1 MKKLFTLLVS
11 AMVATASFATDYT
24 DNLTVTV
31 IGSAMPTIQ
40 STISVT
46 ENTDGSYKF
55 SLNNF
60 KFMTFSLGDIVVD
73 NIAGITNNGVTSLK
87 AAQDVTLSLGTM
99 PLSLMAEKTDGK
111 LYALIDI
118 YYPLLKQT
126 IHVVFGNNDGLGY
139 QLKNSGFED
148 WHIAKASYDTG
159 EDTPAI
165 VEGDEPNNW
174 HDMISCSESQ
184 QGLGY
189 MASYNPFVFKSTK
202 VRPGSTG
209 SYSALLKSI
218 DFWFTIANGT
228 LTSGRLNAGA
238 IDAADVSNHAYLD
251 MSKTDKDN
259 NGDPFYQTINGTPDS
274 VAVWMAFKQGT
285 PNADYPYATLS
296 AALTD
301 GTYYQDPDTLSY
313 SNVRALAK
321 DTTITTTFTT
331 GLPVWKRVV
340 VPFKMID
347 SNVEG
352 KAMLLTMATNA
363 NPGKGSTDTLYVD
376 DLSLIYNM
384 PAVSNIT
391 YKGSTISGFSAAT
404 TRYTLSG
411 DSVISL
417 DDIDVTTTGANGAR
431 VYKEMRQNG
440 DNAVVTVSVYSGDL
454 ANSLVYTLTFTG
466 ATTGVKAVEVN
477 DAKTTNAPVQIYTV
491 NGQRVNNMQ
500 PGQVYIV
507 KKGNKTVKVVK

>member
-24 DNLTVTV
+24 DNLK
-31 IGSAMPTIQ
+31 ISINGIQMSSSESTIQ
-40 STISVT
+40 LTA
-46 ENTDGSYKF
+46 NDDGTYKF
-55 SLNNF
+55 ALNNF
-60 KFMTFSLGDIVVD
+60 SFNGMPIGNIVLD
-73 NIAGITNNGVTSLK
+73 NVAPTKHDGVTALK
-87 AAQDVTLSLGTM
+87 STQDVTLKLGIV
-99 PLSLMAEKTDGK
+99 PVSLMAEVTDSK
-111 LYALIDI
+111 MYAIIDV
-118 YYPLLKQT
+118 YVEAMKQNV
-126 IHVVFGNNDGLGY
+126 HVVFGNNDGLGY

-148 WHIAKASYDTG
+148 WHTATMSSFMGTASG
-159 EDTPAI
+159 A
-165 VEGDEPNNW
+165 EPNNW
-174 HDMISCSESQ
+174 HDMLSCSSDNPVI
-184 QGLGY
+184 GY
-189 MASYNPFVFKSTK
+189 LAAYNPFVFKTDT

-209 SYSALLKSI
+209 KHAALLRSFEI
-218 DFWFTIANGT
+218 YGIVANGT
-228 LTSGRLNAGA
+228 ITSGRLNAGST
-238 IDAADVSNHAYLD
+238 DAADNSNHAYLD

-259 NGDPFYQTINGTPDS
+259 NSDPFYQTVNGTPDS

-285 PNADYPYATLS
+285 PNATYPHATLS

-321 DTTITTTFTT
+321 DTTIATTFTT

-411 DSVISL
+411 DAVISL

>member
-1 MKKLFTLLVS
+1 MKKVFTLLVS
-11 AMVATASFATDYT
+11 ALMATASFATDYT

-31 IGSAMPTIQ
+31 NGTAMPAIQ

-46 ENTDGSYKF
+46 ENADGTYKF
-55 SLNNF
+55 ALNNF
-60 KFMTFSLGDIVVD
+60 KFMMMSLGNIVMD
-73 NIAGITNNGVTSLK
+73 NIAATTNNGVTTLK
-87 AAQDVTLSLGTM
+87 TAQDVTLSLGTM
-99 PLSLMAEKTDGK
+99 PISLMAEMADGK

-126 IHVVFGNNDGLGY
+126 IHVVFGSNSGLGY

-148 WHIAKASYDTG
+148 WHTAKASYDTG
-159 EDTPAI
+159 EDTPTI

-238 IDAADVSNHAYLD
+238 IDAADKSNHAYLD
-251 MSKTDKDN
+251 MSKTDKDS
-259 NGDPFYQTINGTPDS
+259 NGDPFYQTVNGTPDS

-285 PNADYPYATLS
+285 PNATYPHATLS

-301 GTYYQDPDTLSY
+301 GTYYQDPDSVTY
-313 SNVRALAK
+313 TNVRALAK

-340 VPFKMID
+340 VPFNMID
-347 SNVEG
+347 ANVEG
-352 KAMLLTMATNA
+352 KALLLTMATNA
-363 NPGKGSTDTLYVD
+363 NPGKGSTDSLYVD
-376 DLSLIYNM
+376 DLSLIYNT
-384 PAVSNIT
+384 PTVEDIA
-391 YKGSTISGFSAAT
+391 YKGTTISGFKAAT
-404 TRYTLSG
+404 TRYTING
-411 DSVISL
+411 AGVVSL
-417 DDIDVTTTGANGAR
+417 DDITVKTSGANGAR
-431 VYKEMRQNG
+431 VYTEMRQSG
-440 DNAVVTVSVYSGDL
+440 ADAVVTVSVYSGDL
-454 ANSLVYTLTFTG
+454 STSQVYTLTFTG
-466 ATTGVKAVEVN
+466 ATTGVRAVEVN
-477 DAKTTNAPVQIYTV
+477 DAKTAVQPVEIYAI
-491 NGQRVNNMQ
+491 NGQRVSSMQ

-507 KKGNKTVKVVK
+507 KQGNKTVKVVK

>member
-31 IGSAMPTIQ
+31 DGKAMPTIQ

-73 NIAGITNNGVTSLK
+73 NIAGTTNNGVTSLK

-118 YYPLLKQT
+118 YYPLLNQT
-126 IHVVFGNNDGLGY
+126 IHVVFGNNNGLGY

-148 WHIAKASYDTG
+148 WHIATKDGGWAS
-159 EDTPAI
+159 AS
-165 VEGDEPNNW
+165 GDEPNNW
-174 HDMISCSESQ
+174 HDMLSCSSDNPAI
-184 QGLGY
+184 GY
-189 MASYNPFVFKSTK
+189 LAAFNPFVFKTDT

-209 SYSALLKSI
+209 SHAALLRSV
-218 DFWFTIANGT
+218 DFGYTVANGT
-228 LTSGRLNAGA
+228 VTTGRLNAGSTN
-238 IDAADVSNHAYLD
+238 AADPSNHAYLD

-321 DTTITTTFTT
+321 DTTIATTFTT

-411 DSVISL
+411 DAVISL

-491 NGQRVNNMQ
+491 NGQRVNNML
-500 PGQVYIV
+500 PGQVYIL
-507 KKGNKTVKVVK
+507 KKGNKTIKVVK